1 MAYEIGKK
9 YEGLHDGRWY
19 ICTIFSQKGGRYKVT
34 FDGWSRQFDTVLSA
48 DCLRSC
54 TLIDVRSRK
63 RWRPSVNFNKLLPG
77 DEVFISIE
85 GIRKSAAVR
94 VVDPFLE
101 LVTVECGNEEIIAS
115 FRDVLPPPE
124 PTPDTVK
131 RQTFR
136 VLKWVKRL
144 FHFPHRAFLLSLRS
158 PTLRTILVCY
168 IKNWRSFIG

>member
-1 MAYEIGKK
+1 MVQSIFYPMPSLIACTRRRKLWLMKSEKK

-19 ICTIFSQKGGRYKVT
+19 ICTILSQKGDRYKVT

-48 DCLRSC
+48 DCLRPC
-54 TLIDVRSRK
+54 TMIYVRSRK

-85 GIRKSAAVR
+85 GIRKPAAVR

-131 RQTFR
+131 RRRPFSA
-136 VLKWVKRL
+136 RL
-144 FHFPHRAFLLSLRS
+144 RLLS
-158 PTLRTILVCY
+158 
-168 IKNWRSFIG
+168 IK